1 MLQSLTL
8 PLDHWCDARRSRR
21 VGQALLVLWVLGM
34 ADLIFTIWAH
44 RCTPFHE
51 LNPLAR
57 ALLMQDALGGLCVF
71 KIGLTALGSLIFWHL
86 RGHGRA
92 EAALWVMV
100 AVYFALAIRWSN
112 YTTDVLAMV

>member
-1 MLQSLTL
+1 MVSTLQLVLT
-8 PLDHWCDARRSRR
+8 DETRAKR
-21 VGQALLVLWVLGM
+21 VGHLLAVLWILSA
-34 ADLIFTIWAH
+34 ADLVFTIWAH
-44 RCTPFHE
+44 RFTPFHE

-71 KIGLTALGSLIFWHL
+71 KIGLTGVGSLIFWHL

-100 AVYFALAIRWSN
+100 AVYVALAIRWSN

>member
-1 MLQSLTL
+1 MPQSQSLPSDYWGDT
-8 PLDHWCDARRSRR
+8 RSRR
-21 VGQALLVLWVLGM
+21 VGHALLVLWVLGT

-44 RCTPFHE
+44 RFTPFHE

-57 ALLMQDALGGLCVF
+57 ALLTQNTLGGLCLF
-71 KIGLTALGSLIFWHL
+71 KIGLTAFGSLIFWRL
-86 RGHGRA
+86 RTHGRA
-92 EAALWVMV
+92 EAALWMMV

>member
-1 MLQSLTL
+1 MLQSQLL
-8 PLDHWCDARRSRR
+8 PLDHWIDARSRR
-21 VGQALLVLWVLGM
+21 VGQALLVLWVLGA
-34 ADLIFTIWAH
+34 ADLVFTIWAH
-44 RCTPFHE
+44 RFTPFLE

-57 ALLMQDALGGLCVF
+57 ALLTQNALGGLCLF
-71 KIGLTALGSLIFWHL
+71 KISLTAFGSFIFWRL
-86 RGHGRA
+86 REHGRA

>member
-1 MLQSLTL
+1 MLQLHSL
-8 PLDHWCDARRSRR
+8 PSDYWADARTRR
-21 VGQALLVLWVLGM
+21 VSHALLALWVLGA

-44 RCTPFHE
+44 RFTPFHE

-57 ALLMQDALGGLCVF
+57 ALLTQDALGGLCLF
-71 KIGLTALGSLIFWHL
+71 KITLTAFGSLIFWNL
-86 RGHGRA
+86 RGHTRA

>member
-1 MLQSLTL
+1 MLQSLSL
-8 PLDHWCDARRSRR
+8 PSDQWIDARTRR
-21 VGQALLVLWVLGM
+21 VGHALLVLWVLGA

-44 RCTPFHE
+44 RFTPFHE

-57 ALLMQDALGGLCVF
+57 ALLTHDALGGLCLF
-71 KIGLTALGSLIFWHL
+71 KIGLTAFGSLIFWTL

-92 EAALWVMV
+92 EAALWAMV
-100 AVYFALAIRWSN
+100 VVYFALAVRWSN